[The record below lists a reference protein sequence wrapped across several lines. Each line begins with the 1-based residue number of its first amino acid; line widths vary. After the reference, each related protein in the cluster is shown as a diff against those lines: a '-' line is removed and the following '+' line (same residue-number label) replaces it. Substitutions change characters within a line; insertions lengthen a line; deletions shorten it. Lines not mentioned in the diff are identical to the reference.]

1 MSAFALRAVCGAV
14 LSVAIATPVLAAVSA
29 GDSSVTLYGLI
40 DMGFRTDSNDHQSR
54 SSIES
59 GIAGQSRWG
68 LRGQEDLGNGLKA
81 TFQLES
87 GFNGA
92 NGSNT
97 QGRLFGRQATV
108 GLKGGFG
115 EIRMGR
121 QVVLGYAWTP
131 FVASPFGVS
140 WSRNSIGTTFGYKSG
155 DFGADGRIS
164 NSVLY
169 FTPKWNGL
177 EAAIGYS
184 FDAEM
189 QQGFATGDND
199 RVTTAGLRYSNGPLV
214 VAATYEQLNPSNQT
228 PDRRDAKNFQFGVA
242 YDFEIIKLHAGYN
255 EQRDINLNPA
265 PGYVAAGN
273 DRDRAYTFGV
283 SVPVGSGR
291 VMASYQNA
299 VLSKSSGIGLAY
311 QYYLSKRTNLYVMFN
326 DTDTRNFRRDEDVS
340 RRQFGFGIQHSF

>member
-1 MSAFALRAVCGAV
+1 M
-14 LSVAIATPVLAAVSA
+14 
-29 GDSSVTLYGLI
+29 
-40 DMGFRTDSNDHQSR
+40 
-54 SSIES
+54 
-59 GIAGQSRWG
+59 
-68 LRGQEDLGNGLKA
+68 
-81 TFQLES
+81 
-87 GFNGA
+87 
-92 NGSNT
+92 
-97 QGRLFGRQATV
+97 
-108 GLKGGFG
+108 
-115 EIRMGR
+115 
-121 QVVLGYAWTP
+121 
-131 FVASPFGVS
+131 
-140 WSRNSIGTTFGYKSG
+140 
-155 DFGADGRIS
+155 
-164 NSVLY
+164 LY

-283 SVPVGSGR
+283 SVPVAAA
-291 VMASYQNA
+291 ASWP
-299 VLSKSSGIGLAY
+299 
-311 QYYLSKRTNLYVMFN
+311 RTR
-326 DTDTRNFRRDEDVS
+326 TPCCPS
-340 RRQFGFGIQHSF
+340 RRASAWHTSTTCPSAPICT